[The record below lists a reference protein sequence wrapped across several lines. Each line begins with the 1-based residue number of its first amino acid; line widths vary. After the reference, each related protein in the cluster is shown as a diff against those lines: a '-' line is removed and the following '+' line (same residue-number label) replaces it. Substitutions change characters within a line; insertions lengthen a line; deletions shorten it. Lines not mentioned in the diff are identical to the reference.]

1 VVDASFPSV
10 MFTGS
15 ITSLACKKKAK
26 KQKLHG
32 NIFNQFHTKK
42 MDEFPEST
50 KNSRVII
57 ICFSFI

>member
-42 MDEFPEST
+42 WMNFRNLQKIAE
-50 KNSRVII
+50 
-57 ICFSFI
+57 